1 MCAFPE
7 FGKIPGIFPLF
18 SGMATSYWVPD
29 TSKAAKGLSAFG
41 PANAPK
47 PCGFGAVEN
56 SPQCGFLAAAAF
68 GVGLLAAG
76 LELTGADCPWSSSC
90 RTWRASAILAL
101 ASSSEQGLLA
111 VEVDVVDVDESAARS
126 AMMRSLAW
134 VSVHCTL
141 PALGT
146 LEVTGLVKS
155 TFLAYR
161 SARVCPPCFCC
172 ATMGCRSAIRC
183 ANGGCV
189 LPSSM
194 PSARFVAGFAE
205 ADTPLMRCRKEI
217 SPEGS

>member
-1 MCAFPE
+1 MCACPE
-7 FGKIPGIFPLF
+7 FEKNSLYFPPVLREWPATGPSYLQ
-18 SGMATSYWVPD
+18 SG
-29 TSKAAKGLSAFG
+29 KGLSACDRQTLRSL
-41 PANAPK
+41 AAS
-47 PCGFGAVEN
+47 ELWRDL
-56 SPQCGFLAAAAF
+56 PQCGFLAAAAF

-76 LELTGADCPWSSSC
+76 LELPGADCPWSSSC

-111 VEVDVVDVDESAARS
+111 VEVDVVDVDDSAARS

-161 SARVCPPCFCC
+161 SARVC
-172 ATMGCRSAIRC
+172 
-183 ANGGCV
+183 
-189 LPSSM
+189 
-194 PSARFVAGFAE
+194 
-205 ADTPLMRCRKEI
+205 
-217 SPEGS
+217 